1 MVVNLENQGVFNENL
16 RRSFEKLS
24 ADKSGV
30 KYKKVNK
37 MILNKKPKAGQD
49 PGRIRIVSTASSSD
63 TEPESNTSQGKPF
76 NRESKT
82 RGAVRRIS
90 SKQQFSSSSSTLS
103 SVKNN
108 KCDDEKQSDI
118 KQMFE
123 LNNKDGII
131 YRMRKNNEALG
142 KKLQH
147 ITTENINLKREN
159 FNLKEKEY
167 NLHMKNSFLEKELL
181 TSNDREES
189 FKVMVSRFSEI
200 IQSQDSEIAE
210 LKEKLKSNGNNLKQN
225 SIFKSPLFYP
235 TPTLELELQSK
246 LKETEIR
253 LNEQQDVNHQLKKYL
268 EIMLLKFC
276 NTDHQGECFQ

>member
-1 MVVNLENQGVFNENL
+1 MGSSIATFVKSETVIMVVNLENQGVFNENL

-37 MILNKKPKAGQD
+37 MMLNKKPKAGQD

-90 SKQQFSSSSSTLS
+90 SKQQFSSSSSSTL

-147 ITTENINLKREN
+147 ITTENI
-159 FNLKEKEY
+159 NLKEKEY

-210 LKEKLKSNGNNLKQN
+210 LKEKIKLHGNSLKRN
-225 SIFKSPLFYP
+225 SIFKSP
-235 TPTLELELQSK
+235 S
-246 LKETEIR
+246 
-253 LNEQQDVNHQLKKYL
+253 
-268 EIMLLKFC
+268 
-276 NTDHQGECFQ
+276 

>member
-1 MVVNLENQGVFNENL
+1 M
-16 RRSFEKLS
+16 
-24 ADKSGV
+24 
-30 KYKKVNK
+30 
-37 MILNKKPKAGQD
+37 
-49 PGRIRIVSTASSSD
+49 
-63 TEPESNTSQGKPF
+63 
-76 NRESKT
+76 
-82 RGAVRRIS
+82 
-90 SKQQFSSSSSTLS
+90 
-103 SVKNN
+103 
-108 KCDDEKQSDI
+108 
-118 KQMFE
+118 
-123 LNNKDGII
+123 GII

-210 LKEKLKSNGNNLKQN
+210 LKEKLKSNGHNLKQN
-225 SIFKSPLFYP
+225 SFFKSPLFYP
-235 TPTLELELQSK
+235 TPTHELELQSK

-253 LNEQQDVNHQLKKYL
+253 LNEQQDVNLQLKKYL

-276 NTDHQGECFQ
+276 HTDHQGECFQ

>member
-30 KYKKVNK
+30 RHKKVNK
-37 MILNKKPKAGQD
+37 MILKNKKSKAGQET
-49 PGRIRIVSTASSSD
+49 GRIRIVSTASSSD
-63 TEPESNTSQGKPF
+63 TEVESSTSQEKPF
-76 NRESKT
+76 SRESKS

-103 SVKNN
+103 SVKQNN

-147 ITTENINLKREN
+147 ITTENLNLKREN

-167 NLHMKNSFLEKELL
+167 SLHMKNSLLEKELISS
-181 TSNDREES
+181 TDREKS
-189 FKVMVSRFSEI
+189 FKVMMSRFSEI
-200 IQSQDSEIAE
+200 IQTQDSEIAE
-210 LKEKLKSNGNNLKQN
+210 LKEKLKTNGNNRN
-225 SIFKSPLFYP
+225 SIFKSPLFYS
-235 TPTLELELQSK
+235 TPTFEHELQSK
-246 LKETEIR
+246 LKETEMK
-253 LNEQQDVNHQLKKYL
+253 LNEQQDVNLQLKKYL

-276 NTDHQGECFQ
+276 STDQVDGFQ